1 MVRLTVS
8 LQYSGV
14 GKRPIIQHLE
24 DTAPTEEECREQVEN
39 NVQMYIDLGYYLAK
53 EEVLSLELDVE

>member
-14 GKRPIIQHLE
+14 GKRPIIQHLVVE
-24 DTAPTEEECREQVEN
+24 APTEAECREQVEN
-39 NVQMYIDLGYYLAK
+39 NIQMYIDHGYYLAK
-53 EEVLSLELDVE
+53 EQTLSLELDVE